1 MKLLILTT
9 LDSFFLS
16 HILDRALYIKKQGWQ
31 IVVAARKTDESK
43 RRKIE
48 NYGFEF
54 YDTSIERKSV
64 GIFSQVKDIY
74 TLYKIYKAVLPDI
87 CFHLGAKYIFWGTLA
102 SRLINPVPKV
112 LNAPIGLG
120 YIFAS
125 RSLKAKLLRP
135 LVIFL
140 YKIFLNPRGS
150 RVIVE
155 NSDDIKFFIKIK
167 ALNKEYVTL
176 VPGAGVDTRLYS
188 PQEHEREQCTV
199 VMVSRL
205 IKEKGTF
212 EFIEAA
218 KRLHSYNIS
227 VNMELIGEPDFGSP
241 SSITE
246 KEYEDLKNSD
256 YLKCYGYSD
265 NVAELLKNA
274 DIGCLPSY
282 REGLP
287 RALIE
292 ACSCG
297 LAVVTTDTVGCRE
310 IVTNKNGILI
320 PVKNVDALCDAI
332 KYLVLHPNERKAMG
346 KNGRVL
352 ALTRFDNKIICKQTF
367 DVLEA
372 LLQTS

>member
-87 CFHLGAKYIFWGTLA
+87 CSHLGAKYIFWGTLV

-140 YKIFLNPRGS
+140 YKIFS
-150 RVIVE
+150 
-155 NSDDIKFFIKIK
+155 
-167 ALNKEYVTL
+167 
-176 VPGAGVDTRLYS
+176 LYN
-188 PQEHEREQCTV
+188 
-199 VMVSRL
+199 
-205 IKEKGTF
+205 F
-212 EFIEAA
+212 
-218 KRLHSYNIS
+218 
-227 VNMELIGEPDFGSP
+227 
-241 SSITE
+241 
-246 KEYEDLKNSD
+246 
-256 YLKCYGYSD
+256 
-265 NVAELLKNA
+265 
-274 DIGCLPSY
+274 
-282 REGLP
+282 
-287 RALIE
+287 
-292 ACSCG
+292 
-297 LAVVTTDTVGCRE
+297 
-310 IVTNKNGILI
+310 
-320 PVKNVDALCDAI
+320 
-332 KYLVLHPNERKAMG
+332 
-346 KNGRVL
+346 
-352 ALTRFDNKIICKQTF
+352 
-367 DVLEA
+367 
-372 LLQTS
+372 